1 MVIKALKLLVA
12 YQSEQ
17 KDKGGDSY
25 ILHPIRLALRLDNEI
40 ERAAA
45 LLHDIIEDT
54 DCDYKTL
61 KRHGITEEVI
71 DIIKI
76 LTHKKEESYY
86 DYISKIKSS
95 NNTIAIK
102 IKQLDLIDNMDLSR
116 LNNITEKDLKRIE
129 KYTEAFKML
138 LA

>member
-17 KDKGGDSY
+17 KDKCGDSY